1 MSLLKKDLFNI
12 FSKLVSEIPLES
24 LEKKLTEEISYG
36 HQYYK
41 INYFIL
47 SLIRNN
53 LNYQILEEMCKLRG
67 YCNLCNNSIKFDNN
81 IEAIIK
87 VEKISFQYGFHRKC
101 LWSCEDFCK
110 NQIYKIGK
118 KEFDK
123 KFSVILPFFKSNFL
137 LQEIL
142 NTISIMYFMFI

>member
-1 MSLLKKDLFNI
+1 MSLSKKDLFSI

-24 LEKKLTEEISYG
+24 LGKKLTKKIPYN

-41 INYFIL
+41 VSYFIL

-53 LNYQILEEMCKLRG
+53 LNYQILEETCKLRG
-67 YCNLCNNSIKFDNN
+67 YCNLCNNRIKFDNVIDSLIK
-81 IEAIIK
+81 IENS
-87 VEKISFQYGFHRKC
+87 SFQYGFHRKC

-110 NQIYKIGK
+110 GQIYEIGK

-123 KFSVILPFFKSNFL
+123 KFLIILPFFKCNIL

-142 NTISIMYFMFI
+142 NVISVMYFMFI